1 MTECRRQKWRATVSR
16 YLKGREFALQA
27 VLAQLCFTLTLS
39 AAGLA
44 VNNQIALSL
53 LCGGI
58 ISVAANSWL
67 VLMAFRPPLG
77 APAQKILASFYVG
90 GLGKFIITALLF
102 LLAFKQFVFLKNAS
116 YAAVMILAYV
126 IVQAVAWIYPLVRR

>member
-1 MTECRRQKWRATVSR
+1 MSR
-16 YLKGREFALQA
+16 YLKGRDLALQA
-27 VLAQLCFTLTLS
+27 VLAQLCFTLVLG

-44 VNNQIALSL
+44 ANNQIAISL

-58 ISVAANSWL
+58 ISAAANGWL

-77 APAQKILASFYVG
+77 TPAQKIVASFYVG
-90 GLGKFIITALLF
+90 AMGKFIITALLF
-102 LLAFKQFVFLKNAS
+102 LLAFKQFAFLTSAL

-126 IVQAVAWIYPLVRR
+126 IVQSIVWIYPLVRR

>member
-1 MTECRRQKWRATVSR
+1 MSR
-16 YLKGREFALQA
+16 YLKGRDFALQA
-27 VLAQLCFTLTLS
+27 VLAQLCFTLVLG

-44 VNNQIALSL
+44 ANNQIAISL

-58 ISVAANSWL
+58 ISAAANGWL

-77 APAQKILASFYVG
+77 TPAQKILASFYVG
-90 GLGKFIITALLF
+90 ALGKFIITALLF
-102 LLAFKQFVFLKNAS
+102 LLAFNQFAFLSDAFH
-116 YAAVMILAYV
+116 AAVMILAYV